1 MKMKIAMVTMTMTMT
16 TTIIIN
22 NGNNLYTILNPICG
36 VFKKLKKL
44 KNTTTTTINVFC
56 EHLTTD
62 NLFHQL
68 SSCIQ
73 ELCGKK
79 VKA

>member
-1 MKMKIAMVTMTMTMT
+1 MKIAMTMTMT

-22 NGNNLYTILNPICG
+22 NGNNLYIILNPICG

-44 KNTTTTTINVFC
+44 KNTTTTINVFC
-56 EHLTTD
+56 EHLTTG